1 MPWVETIKADEMRPR
16 RGNYIET
23 EARPRHNHEA
33 EARPRRCIKTSRR
46 GRGSTFAALRLP
58 QGETSASRHTSLE
71 SNKRLAHLQKFITLE
86 CPQSSHSRL
95 KKHCTTRCVEKQ
107 TAVFVFKLFP
117 AVVVTL
123 DDMTSWSG
131 QVIQQGRP
139 QRFSEHWITISFWQW
154 MFCMQCL
161 LLRNLFQSNFKASR
175 RTFIP
180 HLIMPITRWF
190 TVGDHSSERPNTD
203 LHNPYPRWLII
214 LTFILSWA
222 HLPNNQR

>member
-1 MPWVETIKADEMRPR
+1 MSRDKADEMRPR

-71 SNKRLAHLQKFITLE
+71 SNNRLAHLHKFITLE

-107 TAVFVFKLFP
+107 TAVFVFKELFP
-117 AVVVTL
+117 AVVATL

-131 QVIQQGRP
+131 ETAGKAAT
-139 QRFSEHWITISFWQW
+139 F
-154 MFCMQCL
+154 
-161 LLRNLFQSNFKASR
+161 LRTLDNN
-175 RTFIP
+175 
-180 HLIMPITRWF
+180 
-190 TVGDHSSERPNTD
+190 
-203 LHNPYPRWLII
+203 
-214 LTFILSWA
+214 FILAMDVLHAVLAVTKPLSVKLQGVSQDIHPSSHNA
-222 HLPNNQR
+222 DHTVIYRR